1 MNVTRER
8 ERREQS
14 LERPGKKF
22 YVIKSRDA
30 WQREKALYHLP
41 PGKKK
46 RILKG
51 STRPFLLLKS
61 SLDDVNAA
69 ASLSNKQNLKSES

>member
-1 MNVTRER
+1 M
-8 ERREQS
+8 
-14 LERPGKKF
+14 LGK
-22 YVIKSRDA
+22 
-30 WQREKALYHLP
+30 EKKLFIIYHQE
-41 PGKKK
+41 KKK
-46 RILKG
+46 NVKG

>member
-1 MNVTRER
+1 MNVTR

-46 RILKG
+46 NLKG